1 MLESHSLQMII
12 GTDKRNPYFSIC
24 RGNGQLFI
32 FYGACLL
39 ETVPDDMKKP
49 QTKLAIAKLFNA
61 KMKQTALTKEFG
73 VARATMKRWGDAL
86 QSGDLERLYDALSGP
101 GPKKKLTMEVKAF
114 ARFRFQVIYKEDI
127 YRYSQII
134 REEIKEVFGVSLSAE
149 TLRPHF
155 NTWKK
160 EFYSPED
167 VASPSE
173 KPENSPS
180 KTPAEASKTLGEAA
194 QKKMLRSNK
203 S

>member
-1 MLESHSLQMII
+1 MHELKQLQVII
-12 GTDKRNPYFSIC
+12 GTDRRNPYFSIC
-24 RGNGQLFI
+24 RASGQLFI

-39 ETVPDDMKKP
+39 ETVPDDMNKP

-101 GPKKKLTMEVKAF
+101 GPKKKLTLEVQAF

-127 YRYSQII
+127 YRYSQTI
-134 REEIKEVFGVSLSAE
+134 REEIREVFGVSLSAE

-155 NTWKK
+155 KIWKK
-160 EFYSPED
+160 EFFSSED
-167 VASPSE
+167 AEPPGE
-173 KPENSPS
+173 KPAIPPQESPIS
-180 KTPAEASKTLGEAA
+180 ETPAVLKKTL
-194 QKKMLRSNK
+194 KSNQR
-203 S
+203 